1 MFIIAVLIVLSAI
14 CAMWTFRNNVAIV
27 NSFRDSFQEKE
38 TERLFLIT
46 EIKEAIE
53 QLENDVKIEM
63 LLLKAEG
70 QFVKP
75 VFQNMLT
82 AIKGRTGSIYSLT
95 HRELSEIM
103 IEIDDLKNNLIKK
116 SK

>member
-1 MFIIAVLIVLSAI
+1 MIIILVLLVLSVV
-14 CAMWTFRNNVAIV
+14 FGVLVYRSNNKIV
-27 NSFRDSFQEKE
+27 NAFRDSFQDKE
-38 TERLFLIT
+38 NERLFLIT

-53 QLENDVKIEM
+53 QLENDVRIEM

-75 VFQNMLT
+75 VFQNTLDG
-82 AIKGRTGSIYSLT
+82 IKSKTNNIYSMAHKELT
-95 HRELSEIM
+95 QIKVEIQ
-103 IEIDDLKNNLIKK
+103 DLQNNLIKK